1 MIVLTKAVS
10 EQALKTR
17 LLILDVDGVL
27 TDGRLYYSDS
37 GSELKGFSTQDGAAL
52 KLLMGTGIQTAIITG
67 RSSALVTRRAE
78 ELGISHYYHGSEDK
92 HLALEQLVDA
102 SGISPDLM
110 AHVGDDLPDLVL
122 FNRVGLRFAVP
133 GAHPVV
139 LERADYT
146 TTAQPG
152 SGAVRE
158 VCQLLMTAQG
168 SWDDALARYD
178 R

>member
-1 MIVLTKAVS
+1 MMVLPEALLK
-10 EQALKTR
+10 QARQTQ

-27 TDGRLYYSDS
+27 TDGRLYYSED

-52 KLLMGTGIQTAIITG
+52 KLLMGSGVQTAIITG
-67 RSSALVTRRAE
+67 RSSALVARRAE
-78 ELGISHYYHGSEDK
+78 ELGISHYYHGSEEK
-92 HLALEQLVDA
+92 QKALEQLADA
-102 SGISPDLM
+102 SGIAPDFM
-110 AHVGDDLPDLVL
+110 AHMGDDLPDLVL
-122 FNRVGLRFAVP
+122 FNRVGLRFSVP

-168 SWDDALARYD
+168 TWDTALARYD
-178 R
+178 H

>member
-1 MIVLTKAVS
+1 MITFAKAIL
-10 EQALKTR
+10 EQARQTR

-52 KLLMGTGIQTAIITG
+52 KLLMGSGVQTAIITG
-67 RSSALVTRRAE
+67 RSSALVARRAE

-92 HLALEQLVDA
+92 GLALVQLADA
-102 SGISPDLM
+102 SGISPDFM

-122 FNRVGLRFAVP
+122 FNRVGLKFAVP

-139 LERADYT
+139 LGRADYT

-158 VCQLLMTAQG
+158 VCQLLMTAHG
-168 SWDDALARYD
+168 TWAAALARYD

>member
-1 MIVLTKAVS
+1 MSALPDALLK
-10 EQALKTR
+10 QARQTR

-52 KLLMGTGIQTAIITG
+52 KLLMSSGVQTAIITG
-67 RSSALVTRRAE
+67 RSSALVARRAE

-92 HLALEQLVDA
+92 RLALEQLVST
-102 SGISPDLM
+102 SGIAPDHM
-110 AHVGDDLPDLVL
+110 AHMGDDLPDLVL
-122 FNRVGLRFAVP
+122 FNRVGLRFSVP
-133 GAHPVV
+133 DAHPVV

-146 TTAQPG
+146 TAAHPG

-158 VCQLLMTAQG
+158 VCQLLMRAQG
-168 SWDDALARYD
+168 SWEHALASYD